1 MWMKLTKHTHTQKP
15 STGKNN
21 NKNET
26 LPLPPPDRWRA
37 SGTLITKPQ
46 RTTAKALNSLFRVT
60 GIFVKSRIF
69 FVQWVRKLI
78 SHLIQWFCASG
89 LWISFAVLHAFSKSL
104 IFKFFFFTSPTSYIS
119 NQYQL
124 KHKWMGMFPHK
135 YYSYIQNIFSL
146 CSVKALSHGAV
157 LKYNLQKCVF
167 TKSN

>member
-15 STGKNN
+15 STGKNK

-69 FVQWVRKLI
+69 CVQWVSKLI
-78 SHLIQWFCASG
+78 SHSIQWFCASG
-89 LWISFAVLHAFSKSL
+89 LWISFAVLHAFSKFFSHKFSRKFL
-104 IFKFFFFTSPTSYIS
+104 IFFFTSPTSYIIS
-119 NQYQL
+119 WSTNEWACL
-124 KHKWMGMFPHK
+124 HTNITVIFKIFFPCALWK
-135 YYSYIQNIFSL
+135 PW
-146 CSVKALSHGAV
+146 CRVKV
-157 LKYNLQKCVF
+157 
-167 TKSN
+167 

>member
-15 STGKNN
+15 STGKNK

-69 FVQWVRKLI
+69 CVQWVSKLI
-78 SHLIQWFCASG
+78 SHSIQWFCASG

-104 IFKFFFFTSPTSYIS
+104 IFFLIFFFYFS
-119 NQYQL
+119 NLIHYQL
-124 KHKWMGMFPHK
+124 KHKWMGMSPHK

-146 CSVKALSHGAV
+146 CSVP
-157 LKYNLQKCVF
+157 C
-167 TKSN
+167 

>member
-15 STGKNN
+15 STGKNK

-60 GIFVKSRIF
+60 GIFVKSGFF
-69 FVQWVRKLI
+69 FVQWVSKLI
-78 SHLIQWFCASG
+78 SHSIQWFCASG
-89 LWISFAVLHAFSKSL
+89 LWISFAVLHAFSKFL
-104 IFKFFFFTSPTSYIS
+104 IFLNCFFLLLQSHTLSVEAQMNGHVSTQILQLYSKYFFPV
-119 NQYQL
+119 
-124 KHKWMGMFPHK
+124 
-135 YYSYIQNIFSL
+135 L
-146 CSVKALSHGAV
+146 CESHGAV